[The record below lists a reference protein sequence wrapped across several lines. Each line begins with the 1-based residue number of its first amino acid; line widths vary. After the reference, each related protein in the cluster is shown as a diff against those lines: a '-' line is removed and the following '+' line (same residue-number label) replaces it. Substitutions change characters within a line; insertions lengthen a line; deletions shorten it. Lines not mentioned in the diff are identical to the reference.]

1 MEVNREQLRNSLEY
15 AYCHR
20 MLRLSLLVLALI
32 AVPTTLLLIFSK
44 CQPSAVCLIGSLVI
58 VGCCFYN
65 LHRLRQIFSHM
76 EDYQIFTVTL
86 LKPVVY
92 HSRYSSSVSYEV
104 TFPDLDGKLITRE
117 TSRMFRNYDYPRIQ
131 DFNGHQVLVGY
142 NETTD
147 RLVVIGR
154 AS

>member
-58 VGCCFYN
+58 VGCCVDN

-147 RLVVIGR
+147 RLVVISR